1 MFCSFLSHFIISD
14 LTSMP
19 PRLLFRDEG
28 EGRRE
33 PFFGVRGAAAAAAN
47 ARGDWQRRRAPRLG
61 GARRTI
67 DNLNEI
73 NSSTTFA
80 ARVCDT
86 SGTKLLSGA
95 AQQDGSQVT
104 PESQS
109 GSQVLALHNASCGAS
124 ALWILKGFLIAR
136 WLCTVQAQLCHACR
150 AVLPA
155 ELGIS
160 RRGLVYR
167 RKRTSNSHRFIYFSS
182 KAGPA
187 HPAHAERHL

>member
-1 MFCSFLSHFIISD
+1 MSAAARGRSLSPLSRTSLALGRSSSAGCRDFCWIIQDPPLCCRMQSSRDFQRCSAVSYHILSFRISV
-14 LTSMP
+14 LCHLASF
-19 PRLLFRDEG
+19 FRDEG
-28 EGRRE
+28 EGRRK
-33 PFFGVRGAAAAAAN
+33 PFLGVRGAAAAAAN

-67 DNLNEI
+67 DNLNGI

-80 ARVCDT
+80 ARICDT

-124 ALWILKGFLIAR
+124 ALWILKRLF
-136 WLCTVQAQLCHACR
+136 
-150 AVLPA
+150 
-155 ELGIS
+155 
-160 RRGLVYR
+160 
-167 RKRTSNSHRFIYFSS
+167 
-182 KAGPA
+182 
-187 HPAHAERHL
+187 